1 MTLLRSYMM
10 ETDLPMCV
18 LICLD
23 VYLGLK
29 KQKFVTNK
37 QKIADFVSQYNIKA
51 TKSVSGIKSAIFCL
65 FLTNLSSG
73 VRDKHLNRSK
83 HTLAD

>member
-18 LICLD
+18 LICLG

-37 QKIADFVSQYNIKA
+37 QKIADFVSQHNIKA
-51 TKSVSGIKSAIFCL
+51 TKSVLGNEICY
-65 FLTNLSSG
+65 FLLLC
-73 VRDKHLNRSK
+73 DQFYLLESK
-83 HTLAD
+83 INI

>member
-18 LICLD
+18 LNCLD

-37 QKIADFVSQYNIKA
+37 QKIADFVSQHNIKA
-51 TKSVSGIKSAIFCL
+51 TKSDLENKICY
-65 FLTNLSSG
+65 FLL
-73 VRDKHLNRSK
+73 VCDQFYLLESK
-83 HTLAD
+83 INI